1 MALERGRERVGVR
14 EEEPSGN
21 GMGNG
26 RARRRE
32 VRWDWEP
39 GGWVD
44 GWMGG
49 GRMAGVWG
57 GAGEGR
63 VRASGLPVKGRCLI
77 ELELRASSLRS
88 REIDGRGLIEVEL
101 GLRRSPR
108 GGDPGG
114 PMWEVEMEE
123 DALEGAGAGNE
134 GEDAHLATAGGAQEG
149 QHLVDAGQELGPAH
163 ASGS

>member
-1 MALERGRERVGVR
+1 MGGGAVRQREGEEAGSAMGLGALRMVGW
-14 EEEPSGN
+14 
-21 GMGNG
+21 
-26 RARRRE
+26 AI
-32 VRWDWEP
+32 
-39 GGWVD
+39 
-44 GWMGG
+44 GG

-63 VRASGLPVKGRCLI
+63 QRASGLPVKGSGLI
-77 ELELRASSLRS
+77 ELELRGGLG
-88 REIDGRGLIEVEL
+88 IDEVESRGLIEVEL

-123 DALEGAGAGNE
+123 DALEGGGEGDE
-134 GEDAHLATAGGAQEG
+134 GEDAHLTPAGGAQEG
-149 QHLVDAGQELGPAH
+149 QHFVDAGEELGPAH